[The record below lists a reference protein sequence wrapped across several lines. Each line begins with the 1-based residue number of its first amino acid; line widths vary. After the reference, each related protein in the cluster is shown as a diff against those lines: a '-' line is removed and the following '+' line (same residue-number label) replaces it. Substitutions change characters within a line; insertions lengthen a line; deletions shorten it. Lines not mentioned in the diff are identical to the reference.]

1 MDSLPVTPLIRELCS
16 VVVDLGGTPT
26 AAERFWALLRLIA
39 LTGALIAGVMLFWSL
54 PLGLPALAVL
64 VLSGVIYSLLFVA
77 THEMVH
83 GTLLGWRRFETV
95 LACLISWPMSWPHL
109 TYTRLHRLHHRW
121 NGLDPRD
128 PERTDVLPAERLR
141 AGPLRSW
148 IHRHV
153 LLWRIVVLGGLGFII
168 DTACKGKQLQSVDQ
182 GLAQAQRIDAIGVVL
197 WHSVVISV
205 AAVHGQFWRYVL
217 LWLVLERVIGAILQ
231 FRGLVEHHGLWHS
244 EGPPLLTQ
252 LYSTRTVNAGVLL
265 NALMGGLPH
274 HCAHHAFPWIPSSR
288 LPVATQRINAVLER
302 HGAQPIPM
310 LKTYREA
317 LVKVLV

>member
-1 MDSLPVTPLIRELCS
+1 MKPLIRDLCS
-16 VVVDLGGTPT
+16 AVVDLGATPT
-26 AAERFWALLRLIA
+26 VGERCWALLRLIA

-54 PLGLPALAVL
+54 PLGLPAFAVL
-64 VLSGVIYSLLFVA
+64 VLSGVIYSLLFIA
-77 THEMVH
+77 IHEMVH
-83 GTLLGWRRFETV
+83 GTFLGWRRFETV
-95 LACLISWPMSWPHL
+95 LACLLSWPMSWPHL

-153 LLWRIVVLGGLGFII
+153 LLWRIVVLAGLGFII
-168 DTACKGKQLQSVDQ
+168 DTACKGKQLQSVDH
-182 GLAQAQRIDAIGVVL
+182 GLAQAQRIDGIGVVL
-197 WHSVVISV
+197 VHSVAISLAV
-205 AAVHGQFWRYVL
+205 VHGQLWRYVL
-217 LWLVLERVIGAILQ
+217 LWLVLERVIGAFLQ

-288 LPVATQRINAVLER
+288 LPVATQRIAAVLER
-302 HGAQPIPM
+302 HGAQPIPT
-310 LKTYREA
+310 LKTYGEA